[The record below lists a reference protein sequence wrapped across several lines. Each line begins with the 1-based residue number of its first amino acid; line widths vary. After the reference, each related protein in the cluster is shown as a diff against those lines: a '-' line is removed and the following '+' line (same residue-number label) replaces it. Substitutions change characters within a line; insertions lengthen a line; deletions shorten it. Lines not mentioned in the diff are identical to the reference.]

1 MSTGKTI
8 LTILGAIVAVW
19 LGFQLLGFVFAG
31 LVGLLGLV
39 IKLAIPVALVLGVLY
54 VAYRV
59 TGGDKALP
67 GERKRLP

>member
-31 LVGLLGLV
+31 LVGLLGLA

-54 VAYRV
+54 VVYRA